1 MVAVPE
7 PDAPRVVSNYRL
19 DRVLGRGGM
28 GVVYEATDT
37 RNGTRVASKLLHEH
51 LEADEAFRDRFKREA
66 HVAALLRSPYTVH
79 LLDYGIDQQ
88 EENFSWEPFVAP
100 PFLLTGAPTLM
111 MSFRTGGTA
120 WFTESSGICA
130 PDHGPSSP

>member
-28 GVVYEATDT
+28 GVVYQATDT
-37 RNGTRVASKLLHEH
+37 RNGTRVALKLLHEH

-79 LLDYGIDQQ
+79 L
-88 EENFSWEPFVAP
+88 P
-100 PFLLTGAPTLM
+100 
-111 MSFRTGGTA
+111 
-120 WFTESSGICA
+120 
-130 PDHGPSSP
+130 

>member
-37 RNGTRVASKLLHEH
+37 RNGTRVALKLLHEH
-51 LEADEAFRDRFKREA
+51 LEADESF
-66 HVAALLRSPYTVH
+66 
-79 LLDYGIDQQ
+79 
-88 EENFSWEPFVAP
+88 
-100 PFLLTGAPTLM
+100 GA
-111 MSFRTGGTA
+111 
-120 WFTESSGICA
+120 
-130 PDHGPSSP
+130 